1 MNLPEAL
8 KALDQIKPE
17 DVTETLLDDLS
28 EQLRISALAARHE
41 LVAVCRAQGYTPDE
55 IEDGLE
61 RFDRYIEEASAQAIA
76 RLLGA
81 KETRH

>member
-8 KALDQIKPE
+8 KMLEAIKPE
-17 DVTETLLDDLS
+17 DVTPALLDDLS

-41 LVAVCRAQGYTPDE
+41 LIAVCRAQGYTPDE

-61 RFDRYIEEASAQAIA
+61 RFDRYIEEVSEEAIA
-76 RLLGA
+76 RLL
-81 KETRH
+81 KNERVLH

>member
-1 MNLPEAL
+1 MNLAEAL
-8 KALDQIKPE
+8 KALDQIRPE

-41 LVAVCRAQGYTPDE
+41 LIAVCRVQGYTPDE

-61 RFDRYIEEASAQAIA
+61 RFDRYIEEASEPAIA
-76 RLLGA
+76 RLVGTR
-81 KETRH
+81 ETIH

>member
-1 MNLPEAL
+1 MNLPQAL
-8 KALDQIKPE
+8 KMLEEIKPE

-41 LVAVCRAQGYTPDE
+41 LIAVCRAQGYTPDE

-61 RFDRYIEEASAQAIA
+61 RFDRYIEEATEQAIG
-76 RLLGA
+76 RLVGTG
-81 KETRH
+81 ETMH

>member
-8 KALDQIKPE
+8 KVLDEIKPE

-41 LVAVCRAQGYTPDE
+41 LIAVCRAQGYTP
-55 IEDGLE
+55 
-61 RFDRYIEEASAQAIA
+61 A
-76 RLLGA
+76 RSRTALRGS
-81 KETRH
+81 TSTSRR

>member
-1 MNLPEAL
+1 MNLAEAL
-8 KALDQIKPE
+8 KALDEIRPE

-41 LVAVCRAQGYTPDE
+41 LIAVCRAQGYTPDE

-61 RFDRYIEEASAQAIA
+61 RFNRYVEEVSEEAIA
-76 RLLGA
+76 RLVGTR
-81 KETRH
+81 ETLH

>member
-1 MNLPEAL
+1 MNLAEAL

-17 DVTETLLDDLS
+17 DLTPALLDDLS

-41 LVAVCRAQGYTPDE
+41 LIAVSRAQGFTPDE

-61 RFDRYIEEASAQAIA
+61 RFDRYIEEVSEEAIA
-76 RLLGA
+76 RLLGT